1 MHSNLHS
8 NPRKL
13 AVALWL
19 MASSSAP
26 AQIAV
31 QAWVQRYNGPGHGDD
46 ECTAMAVDSTGNVIV
61 TGHVDVDPGVGICD
75 DVATIKYSHAGVQ
88 LWTNRYNGPGNG
100 DDRASALAVDG
111 SGNVFVTG
119 ASFSGSSD
127 DFATI
132 KYSSA
137 GVPLWTNRYNG
148 PGNGDDRASALGV
161 DGSGN
166 VFVTGASYSGSSD
179 DYDRK
184 SDV

>member
-61 TGHVDVDPGVGICD
+61 TGHVDVDPGVGI
-75 DVATIKYSHAGVQ
+75 
-88 LWTNRYNGPGNG
+88 
-100 DDRASALAVDG
+100 
-111 SGNVFVTG
+111 
-119 ASFSGSSD
+119 SD